1 MNVAW
6 PGGRKFAFTFCDDT
20 DFATLDNVKPVY
32 DLLDDLGWRTTKLVW
47 VFRNGDAGTSPGDTC
62 EDPRYLDWLRL
73 LQQKGFEIGLHNV
86 SPATASREEIA
97 QGLDRFEELFG
108 APPRLHCN
116 HLMCLDNLYWGEDRL
131 TGWRRRLYNRYT
143 RGSRRGISQGHIEGS
158 PYFWGDLIRQ
168 RITYVRNFTFD
179 DLNTLRRC
187 PAMPYHDPTKP
198 YVNFWFAAT
207 TASSPRHFKQIFST
221 AKIDRLVEEGGLCI
235 AYTHFGARFFH
246 DNRID
251 DYFKKTVEYIAARDP
266 WVAPVSDVLDFLR
279 RGEDPKARS
288 LSPLGRQ
295 RLELRWMLG
304 RFGKKVGI

>member
-62 EDPRYLDWLRL
+62 EDSRYLDWLRS
-73 LQQKGFEIGLHNV
+73 LQRKGFEIGLHNV
-86 SPATASREEIA
+86 SPASASREEIA
-97 QGLDRFEELFG
+97 HGLDRFEELFG

-131 TGWRRRLYNRYT
+131 TGWRRWLYNRYT
-143 RGSRRGISQGHIEGS
+143 RGSRRAISQGHIEGS
-158 PYFWGDLIRQ
+158 PYFWGDLIRR

-179 DLNTLRRC
+179 DLNTLRQC
-187 PAMPYHDPTKP
+187 PARPYHDPTKP

-207 TASSPRHFKQIFST
+207 TASSPRRFKQVFS
-221 AKIDRLVEEGGLCI
+221 
-235 AYTHFGARFFH
+235 
-246 DNRID
+246 
-251 DYFKKTVEYIAARDP
+251 
-266 WVAPVSDVLDFLR
+266 
-279 RGEDPKARS
+279 
-288 LSPLGRQ
+288 
-295 RLELRWMLG
+295 
-304 RFGKKVGI
+304 